1 MKTYR
6 AIRRFRGAPTGS
18 RVFVYEKGAI
28 LSEDILG
35 EDLLASVIRQKL
47 VEKIEEKKQKAKKIK
62 KGDF

>member
-1 MKTYR
+1 MKIYR

-18 RVFVYEKGAI
+18 RVFV
-28 LSEDILG
+28 LG